1 VRKTL
6 TDRLVRA
13 KYPTGGKHT
22 DVVWDAALTGFGMR
36 IGGTGRTYFIQ
47 SRVNGNLFKMKVGR
61 VRLTDK
67 DTAALSVADA
77 RKKAGELLAM
87 ALAGRDPRKVAA
99 AAAREVT
106 LAKLNTFQA
115 TSEAYMEEH
124 GQALKSGDEY
134 QRKLDKDIL
143 PTLGPIPIAEIT
155 RAEIKALFLAKAR
168 TAPVAANRMLQVVR
182 CVFNYAL
189 DEELLAA
196 SPCVR
201 IKQRPE
207 ESRSRYLDEAEIKS
221 FWNGLPKTLTAE
233 NLQRALKFMLVTGQ
247 RSGEVTGLTWSE
259 IDLEKA
265 IWTLPRARTK
275 TNRETLIPL
284 TRLAIELL
292 GPPGEGHIF
301 VSGGGRPYGRRAP
314 WYVMA
319 KHAEILG
326 LTSRATPHDLR
337 RTFASQLGALQIDRL
352 TITKLLNHAE
362 VGLTGQVYD
371 LHDRF
376 EQKRIAMQAWS
387 DELTRIVTG
396 KARPSN
402 VAPLRAVQ

>member
-1 VRKTL
+1 MRKTL

-13 KYPTGGKHT
+13 KDPTGGKHT

-36 IGGTGRTYFIQ
+36 IGGIGRTYFIQ
-47 SRVNGNLFKMKVGR
+47 SRVNGHLFKMKIGR

-67 DTAALSVADA
+67 DTAGLSVADA

-87 ALAGRDPRKVAA
+87 ALDGRDPRKVAE

-115 TSEAYMEEH
+115 ASEAYMEEH

-182 CVFNYAL
+182 CVFNYAV
-189 DEELLAA
+189 DEELIAA

-207 ESRSRYLDEAEIKS
+207 ESRRRYLDEAEIKS

-233 NLQRALKFMLVTGQ
+233 SLQRALKFMLVTGQ
-247 RSGEVTGLTWSE
+247 RSGEVTGLTWDE
-259 IDLEKA
+259 IDLDKA
-265 IWTLPRARTK
+265 IWTLPGARTK

-284 TRLAIELL
+284 APLAIELL
-292 GPPGEGHIF
+292 GPPGEGCVF
-301 VSGGGRPYGRRAP
+301 NGGGRPYPRHTP
-314 WYVMA
+314 WYAMA
-319 KHAEILG
+319 NNAEILG
-326 LTSRATPHDLR
+326 LTSKATPHDLR

-376 EQKRIAMQAWS
+376 EQKRMAMEAWA
-387 DELTRIVTG
+387 DKLQEIVTG

-402 VAPLRAVQ
+402 VERLRAAQ

>member
-1 VRKTL
+1 MRKTL

-13 KYPTGGKHT
+13 KDPAGGSA

-36 IGGTGRTYFIQ
+36 IGSTGRSYFIQ

-61 VRLTDK
+61 VRLMDK
-67 DTAALSVADA
+67 DTAGLSVAEA

-87 ALAGRDPRKVAA
+87 ALDGRDPRKVAETA
-99 AAAREVT
+99 EREARLV
-106 LAKLNTFQA
+106 KLNTFHA
-115 TSEAYMEEH
+115 AAEAYMEEH

-155 RAEIKALFLAKAR
+155 RSEIKALFLAKAR

-182 CVFNYAL
+182 CVFNFAV
-189 DEELLAA
+189 DEELIAA

-207 ESRSRYLDEAEIKS
+207 ESRSRYLDEAEIGS
-221 FWNGLPKTLTAE
+221 FWNGLPETPAVE
-233 NLQRALKFMLVTGQ
+233 SLQRVLKFMLTTGQ
-247 RSGEVTGLTWSE
+247 RSSEVTGLTWSE

-265 IWTLPRARTK
+265 VWTLPRDRTK
-275 TNRETLIPL
+275 SNRETLIPL
-284 TRLAIELL
+284 TPLAIELL
-292 GPPGEGHIF
+292 GPPSKGCVFIKG
-301 VSGGGRPYGRRAP
+301 GGGRPYSRRAP

-319 KHAEILG
+319 NQAEILG
-326 LTSRATPHDLR
+326 LTSKATPHDLR
-337 RTFASQLGALQIDRL
+337 RTFASQLGALQIDRVV
-352 TITKLLNHAE
+352 ISKLLNHAE
-362 VGLTGQVYD
+362 IGGLTGQVYD

-387 DELTRIVTG
+387 NKLQEIVSG
-396 KARPSN
+396 QPMPDKVSR
-402 VAPLRAVQ
+402 LRA

>member
-1 VRKTL
+1 MRKTL

-13 KYPTGGKHT
+13 KDPAGGST

-36 IGGTGRTYFIQ
+36 CGSTGRTYFIQ

-67 DTAALSVADA
+67 DTAGLSVAEA

-87 ALAGRDPRKVAA
+87 ALDGRDPRKVAETA
-99 AAAREVT
+99 EREAR
-106 LAKLNTFQA
+106 LAKLNTFHA
-115 TSEAYMEEH
+115 AAEAYMEEH

-134 QRKLDKDIL
+134 QRKLNQDIL

-189 DEELLAA
+189 DEELIAA

-207 ESRSRYLDEAEIKS
+207 ASRSRYLDEAEIRS
-221 FWNGLPKTLTAE
+221 FWNGLPKTPTVE
-233 NLQRALKFMLVTGQ
+233 SLQRALKFMLVTGQ

-265 IWTLPRARTK
+265 VWRLPRPRTK
-275 TNRETLIPL
+275 TGRETLVPL

-292 GPPGEGHIF
+292 GPPGEGHVF

-376 EQKRIAMQAWS
+376 EQKRIAMEAWS
-387 DELTRIVTG
+387 TKLIEITSGVPLPDKVT
-396 KARPSN
+396 K
-402 VAPLRAVQ
+402 LRATR